1 MGSPLKED
9 ERRTDRAATEGRPYP
24 DIGSSEDRAATEA
37 RPYLDSGSGED
48 QVACEREVDLDYA
61 DLARIAT
68 ALSIAPL
75 SFVALTGPTPPRPT
89 LDLAGQSVGLTL
101 RRHDGRC
108 VFLLTLASGRRLCGL
123 GALAPTSCLKD
134 RSTPLPAHVDR
145 APRPSNQ
152 AELEAR
158 WQSRIAGRTRPL
170 DPETAL
176 SGLLSMMAEAEAV
189 TP

>member
-1 MGSPLKED
+1 MGGPLKED
-9 ERRTDRAATEGRPYP
+9 GLRKDRAATEGRPYP
-24 DIGSSEDRAATEA
+24 DTGNRD
-37 RPYLDSGSGED
+37 D
-48 QVACEREVDLDYA
+48 QSPCEREVDLGYT
-61 DLARIAT
+61 DLARIST

-89 LDLAGQSVGLTL
+89 LDLAGQLVGLTL

-108 VFLLTLASGRRLCGL
+108 AFLLTLASGRRLCGL
-123 GALAPTSCLKD
+123 GALAPVACLKD
-134 RSTPLPAHVDR
+134 PSTPLPADVDR

-158 WQSRIAGRTRPL
+158 WQSRIAERTRPL

-176 SGLLSMMAEAEAV
+176 SGLLSMMAEAEAD